1 MVAILSTLT
10 FTTPT
15 HQPHVILL
23 VVTIEVAFETE
34 PASQRPNVTAPMT
47 TVIFVMIANAQDAL
61 TTLAVKQTNALLV
74 LPLFQIMVT
83 SVNVTRDTVVLLE
96 PIP

>member
-1 MVAILSTLT
+1 MLSMMPGLT
-10 FTTPT
+10 RLVIQRP
-15 HQPHVILL
+15 VILAPVCGPRIARL
-23 VVTIEVAFETE
+23 SVILRIL
-34 PASQRPNVTAPMT
+34 PSTA
-47 TVIFVMIANAQDAL
+47 IFVMIANAQDAL